1 MALSERELILKKS
14 KRRARLMKDL
24 SYTLLALPAI
34 VWLLF
39 FHYAPISG
47 VVIAFQNYRHTDGI
61 FGSEWIGFKN
71 FEYFFKSTD
80 AWVILRNTIGYHL
93 VIMICLNLVGGMIV
107 ALMLYE
113 VRSRFANKLYQTSM
127 LIPNFISWIIIS
139 YIAYLFL
146 DPSETGIL
154 NQILMALGK
163 ETINWYNEPVYWPFI
178 IVFFQ
183 CWKAIGMA
191 SLYYYAALLAI
202 DPCLFEAAALDGA
215 GKFRQIWHI
224 SVPALMP
231 MACIVLITQ
240 LGSLLSANF
249 DMYYQL
255 PMDSG
260 ALYPVTDVISTYVY
274 RGLIQGNIGASAA
287 VGLFQN
293 VVGFVLIL
301 STNAVIRK
309 ISPENAMF

>member
-14 KRRARLMKDL
+14 KRHARLMKDL

-47 VVIAFQNYRHTDGI
+47 VVIAFENYRFTDGI

-154 NQILMALGK
+154 NQLLLALGK

-202 DPCLFEAAALDGA
+202 DPCLFEAASLDGA

-255 PMDSG
+255 PMNSG